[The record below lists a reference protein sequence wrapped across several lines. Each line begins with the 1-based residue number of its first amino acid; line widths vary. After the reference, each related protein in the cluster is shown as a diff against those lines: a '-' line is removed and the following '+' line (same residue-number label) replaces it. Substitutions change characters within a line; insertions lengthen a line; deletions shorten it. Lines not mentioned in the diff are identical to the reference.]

1 METFTQNGSIIF
13 LVPDITGIKSI
24 REGFNISNIELVTVN
39 VHLKTFI
46 LIIWRT
52 GRGSGSSSKK
62 SDYGAKTINTERVT
76 ADRSRECFKE
86 KQSEG
91 MQRYQRE

>member
-1 METFTQNGSIIF
+1 MEKDVPYKWKQMESKGSY
-13 LVPDITGIKSI
+13 
-24 REGFNISNIELVTVN
+24 
-39 VHLKTFI
+39 
-46 LIIWRT
+46 
-52 GRGSGSSSKK
+52 SKK
-62 SDYGAKTINTERVT
+62 SDYGAKTINTERAT